1 MARMGA
7 MAVSTTGAMA
17 GMGATAIATRRVPMR
32 APVLRADGLGR
43 LTHLPHAVLQPLLV
57 ILLLVAVVA
66 ALWHARAARTWP
78 AMALAGLIMVAAG
91 LYASI
96 DAVVSEGGYG
106 VVRAVLLRASVLLP
120 WVGRRGRLVRVR

>member
-1 MARMGA
+1 

-17 GMGATAIATRRVPMR
+17 GMGAAATATRRVPML
-32 APVLRADGLGR
+32 AQVLRAVGLGG

-66 ALWHARAARTWP
+66 ALWHARAARTWQ
-78 AMALAGLIMVAAG
+78 AMALADLIMVAAAG

-96 DAVVSEGGYG
+96 YVAVSEGGYG
-106 VVRAVLLRASVLLP
+106 VALAVLLLASVLLP
-120 WVGRRGRLVRVR
+120 WVGRYGHLVCGR